1 MSNPTKK
8 VGMSIGR
15 SERKK
20 MGKTYRNEKHV
31 GDGRKSSNSEDR
43 RKKKARL
50 RENRKERDRWKQVER
65 EPENAYL

>member
-1 MSNPTKK
+1 
-8 VGMSIGR
+8 
-15 SERKK
+15 

-31 GDGRKSSNSEDR
+31 GDGRKSSNGEDK